1 MDSIAIIGLG
11 GVVMKCNYLESGH
24 NHGIEPA
31 SGGLKRLAPRMKT
44 VGVEKCGINSGLR
57 DDEPNWLGELDTG
70 KYTPAQCTV
79 TTGSRLFAGK
89 ARIRQWAAACLPDYL
104 QLFKYRDAN
113 QIGGGSLEAP
123 KEKSIS

>member
-11 GVVMKCNYLESGH
+11 GVVMKCNYLESGY

-31 SGGLKRLAPRMKT
+31 SGGLNRLAPRMKS
-44 VGVEKCGINSGLR
+44 VGVEKCCINSWLR
-57 DDEPNWLGELDTG
+57 DDEPDWQGELDTG
-70 KYTPAQCTV
+70 KCTV
-79 TTGSRLFAGK
+79 THCTLTTGRGLSPGK